1 MKKRQLA
8 KRVSAI
14 SMAAALSVSAV
25 AWDYYPLSG
34 RSVKTV
40 SFAESEDV
48 SESTEDVAEKE
59 VAKSA
64 YPMFFG
70 LTIESGGENGF
81 IINAENFSAVSD
93 IFDITLVLPAEEEES
108 EKRVRMSEEGF
119 DLSEGKY
126 TIEITAKGDD
136 NPYDLSSFTDGKLT
150 LTVDTANMNAS
161 RFDYSEGEEYF
172 YYTGSGNI
180 ISPLDYDT
188 IYVSGR
194 DDEEHLLVESPYGK
208 AAFDENDFE
217 MNMGLV
223 IAAELRQGTV
233 PESDNYS
240 VERFTDN
247 EDVLYFYGENIFIK
261 PTGARV
267 FLADGDGET
276 TDIARKVMW

>member
-40 SFAESEDV
+40 SFAESEGV

-93 IFDITLVLPAEEEES
+93 IFDFLLR
-108 EKRVRMSEEGF
+108 KRSLRKEYVCPRR
-119 DLSEGKY
+119 
-126 TIEITAKGDD
+126 A
-136 NPYDLSSFTDGKLT
+136 LT
-150 LTVDTANMNAS
+150 FQRAN
-161 RFDYSEGEEYF
+161 
-172 YYTGSGNI
+172 I
-180 ISPLDYDT
+180 
-188 IYVSGR
+188 
-194 DDEEHLLVESPYGK
+194 
-208 AAFDENDFE
+208 
-217 MNMGLV
+217 
-223 IAAELRQGTV
+223 Q
-233 PESDNYS
+233 
-240 VERFTDN
+240 
-247 EDVLYFYGENIFIK
+247 
-261 PTGARV
+261 
-267 FLADGDGET
+267 
-276 TDIARKVMW
+276 